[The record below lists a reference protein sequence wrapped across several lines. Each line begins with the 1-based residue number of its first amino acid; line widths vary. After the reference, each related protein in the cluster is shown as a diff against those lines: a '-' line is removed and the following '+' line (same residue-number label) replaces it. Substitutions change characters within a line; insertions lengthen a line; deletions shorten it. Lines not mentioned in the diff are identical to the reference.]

1 MSNIS
6 GSLHRALTSVSPQT
20 YLFPQLAQR
29 MEEFKMD
36 EKHRE
41 SHKGIHDGAFSSWQ
55 SLTIHS

>member
-1 MSNIS
+1 
-6 GSLHRALTSVSPQT
+6 
-20 YLFPQLAQR
+20 